1 MSISVPVDGRFQFS
15 FATAAVANAS
25 LGRMPW
31 DGIEQVGPD
40 AYVVRGSWPTPKPT
54 PTNSFSSAVAAS
66 TSVPAP
72 KSSAAAL
79 AKEKVWVE
87 NYVHHL
93 PGLRAVDLVKGVAY
107 HAVTYHAEG

>member
-1 MSISVPVDGRFQFS
+1 MSISVPRDGRFQFN

-54 PTNSFSSAVAAS
+54 PTFSSAVAAS
-66 TSVPAP
+66 TSAPDAAP
-72 KSSAAAL
+72 KSSAAAR
-79 AKEKVWVE
+79 AIWP
-87 NYVHHL
+87 NL
-93 PGLRAVDLVKGVAY
+93 P
-107 HAVTYHAEG
+107 

>member
-1 MSISVPVDGRFQFS
+1 MASMSVPVDGRMQFS
-15 FATAAVANAS
+15 LATAAVANAS

-66 TSVPAP
+66 AP
-72 KSSAAAL
+72 EAKPRSAASAL
-79 AKEKVWVE
+79 WPNLK
-87 NYVHHL
+87 
-93 PGLRAVDLVKGVAY
+93 
-107 HAVTYHAEG
+107 

>member
-1 MSISVPVDGRFQFS
+1 MSISVPIDGRFQFN

-54 PTNSFSSAVAAS
+54 PTFSSAVAAS
-66 TSVPAP
+66 TSAPETAP
-72 KSSAAAL
+72 KSSAAARSL
-79 AKEKVWVE
+79 WPA
-87 NYVHHL
+87 L
-93 PGLRAVDLVKGVAY
+93 P
-107 HAVTYHAEG
+107 

>member
-1 MSISVPVDGRFQFS
+1 MSISVPRDGRFQFN

-54 PTNSFSSAVAAS
+54 PTFSSAVAAS
-66 TSVPAP
+66 TSTPVAAP
-72 KSSAAAL
+72 KSSAAARSL
-79 AKEKVWVE
+79 WP
-87 NYVHHL
+87 HL
-93 PGLRAVDLVKGVAY
+93 P
-107 HAVTYHAEG
+107 

>member
-1 MSISVPVDGRFQFS
+1 MNISVPVDGRAQFS

-54 PTNSFSSAVAAS
+54 PTFNSSVAAS
-66 TSVPAP
+66 QVAP
-72 KSSAAAL
+72 EARPRSAASAL
-79 AKEKVWVE
+79 WPNLK
-87 NYVHHL
+87 
-93 PGLRAVDLVKGVAY
+93 
-107 HAVTYHAEG
+107 

>member
-1 MSISVPVDGRFQFS
+1 MPNLTAPVDGRLQFN

-54 PTNSFSSAVAAS
+54 PVSSFSSAVAAS
-66 TSVPAP
+66 SAPDTAP
-72 KSSAAAL
+72 KSSAAARSL
-79 AKEKVWVE
+79 WPA
-87 NYVHHL
+87 L
-93 PGLRAVDLVKGVAY
+93 P
-107 HAVTYHAEG
+107 

>member
-1 MSISVPVDGRFQFS
+1 MSISVPRDGRFQFN

-54 PTNSFSSAVAAS
+54 PTFSSSTAAS
-66 TSVPAP
+66 TSAPEAAP
-72 KSSAAAL
+72 KSSAAAR
-79 AKEKVWVE
+79 AIWP
-87 NYVHHL
+87 NL
-93 PGLRAVDLVKGVAY
+93 P
-107 HAVTYHAEG
+107 